1 MIFLYYCTKFKI
13 NYFYPIMRKIYSLL
27 LLSALTLVGCSSDDD
42 TPADAFTLEAT
53 GTVADQS
60 PEEARKT
67 INGKWNIGGSSSKL
81 SSYKGLSCTFVGIEF
96 TDDRFAIAIDV
107 NDSDDELVA
116 YGTYELT
123 EGSDGNVSS
132 VDLYE
137 NVDGTDYKIA
147 TLTNI
152 VVSES
157 GTELNAS
164 FDVVFNIPANYDG
177 WPCGTSL
184 SGNYSAAKEEPVNG
198 ADEAD
203 EDSNFAKL
211 VNTWVISNYSD
222 SDGGTLNEIYSAP
235 CFDLYDDLYED
246 IISELFPALFQARV
260 DAFIAEQGDAALT
273 QEVLD
278 ALASE
283 VEGELHEEV
292 NAQVLATVQAE
303 CEPATR
309 IEVSF
314 SAYGSYIFNYFG
326 SDGSSLETW
335 VDSWEFN
342 NTDQTE
348 ILVDGEFTLSIDQLT
363 DSTLVAPT
371 HF

>member
-1 MIFLYYCTKFKI
+1 
-13 NYFYPIMRKIYSLL
+13 MRKIYSLL
-27 LLSALTLVGCSSDDD
+27 LLSALTLVGCSSDNDS
-42 TPADAFTLEAT
+42 PEQAFELEAT
-53 GTVADQS
+53 GTVAEQT

-67 INGKWNIGGSSSKL
+67 INGKWNIGGSSSSKF
-81 SSYKGLSCTFVGIEF
+81 SAAKGLNCTFVGIEF

-123 EGSDGNVSS
+123 EGSDGNVAS

-137 NVDGTDYKIA
+137 NVDGTNYKIA

-152 VVSES
+152 EVSE
-157 GTELNAS
+157 TANELNAT

-177 WPCGTSL
+177 WPCGASL
-184 SGNYSAAKEEPVNG
+184 SGNYSAEKEEPVNG

-203 EDSNFAKL
+203 QDSNFAKL
-211 VNTWVISNYSD
+211 IKTWTITNYTD
-222 SDGGTLNEIYSAP
+222 SDGGSLEEVYNAP
-235 CFDLYDDLYED
+235 CFDLYDEIYAFYM
-246 IISELFPALFQARV
+246 SELFPALYQARV
-260 DAFIAEQGDAALT
+260 DAFIAEQGDEALT

-278 ALASE
+278 ALVSQ
-283 VEGELHEEV
+283 VEGELSEEV
-292 NAQVLATVQAE
+292 DALTLTAVQDQ
-303 CEPATR
+303 CEPAAK

-342 NTDQTE
+342 NADQTE
-348 ILVDGEFTLSIDQLT
+348 ILVDGEFVLTIDQLT
-363 DSTLVAPT
+363 DSTLIVSEQDEDGFSST
-371 HF
+371 YTFSKVN